1 MTGQPELDEQDISL
15 LSGESGKEPL
25 GALGAFA
32 LRCMHK
38 GWGMPEFAAA
48 AAGSRILESLCTD
61 GNRYRPQRADAKL
74 SSAWRWAEKTFSP
87 TFEVKHQ
94 TAPANLRREVIKSGL
109 VDGDDLAVLLGLI
122 AKAER
127 DGRNPVIGPCRAVA
141 DLIDIGHMRVNRAM
155 QRLAAA
161 ASPNF
166 PVREVADYRL
176 RSGANKGSK
185 TRLWTLNFGWRAT
198 CPQVDRG
205 DIPVSPR
212 VPKLSRED
220 RLSYFRV
227 CIGNLP
233 LWEYFTTAEIARKAG
248 VPYDNKARE
257 ALKLLHEQ
265 GEVDMFE
272 GKTRRGTTSY
282 RWGRYR
288 TAAET
293 TEAKAKASAQFESAK
308 ARYAAELAGESSCR
322 FPVGLGPHERPCGDT
337 APVGQTYCPTH
348 EKAMAVH
355 EAEMRRIIAQ
365 MGDKPSKPVLALMAE
380 WDRQRGGPRA
390 EAGRSSWS
398 YYGDKPDPFDGVP
411 PDN

>member
-1 MTGQPELDEQDISL
+1 MTGQPKLDGQDISL

-38 GWGMPEFAAA
+38 GWGMPEFTAA

-87 TFEVKHQ
+87 TFEIKHQ

-127 DGRNPVIGPCRAVA
+127 DGHNPVIGPCRAVA
-141 DLIDIGHMRVNRAM
+141 DLIDNGHTRVNRAM

-166 PVREVADYRL
+166 PIREVADYRL
-176 RSGANKGSK
+176 RSGTNKGSK
-185 TRLWTLNFGWRAT
+185 TRLWMLNFGWRAT
-198 CPQVDRG
+198 CPQVDGG
-205 DIPVSPR
+205 DIPVSAR
-212 VPKLSRED
+212 VPKLTRKD
-220 RLSYFRV
+220 RLSYFRT

-233 LWEYFTTAEIARKAG
+233 LGKFLTTREIARLAG
-248 VPYDNKARE
+248 VPYDNKARD

-265 GEVDMFE
+265 GEVDRINGF
-272 GKTRRGTTSY
+272 TSTGTKSY
-282 RWGRYR
+282 RWGRYP
-288 TAAET
+288 TAAEE
-293 TEAKAKASAQFESAK
+293 EAKAQRIGTLEDRMAAAK
-308 ARYAAELAGESSCR
+308 AREAGESECP
-322 FPVGLGPHERPCGDT
+322 FPTGLGRHERPCGET
-337 APVGQTYCPTH
+337 APPGNWYCPQH
-348 EKAMAVH
+348 QEAMDHYRENEDAIWR
-355 EAEMRRIIAQ
+355 ELRSM
-365 MGDKPSKPVLALMAE
+365 KPPPPG
-380 WDRQRGGPRA
+380 RYPRFVYPDNGFA
-390 EAGRSSWS
+390 
-398 YYGDKPDPFDGVP
+398 DPFEGAPLDDKGP
-411 PDN
+411 A

>member
-38 GWGMPEFAAA
+38 GWGMPQFAAA

-61 GNRYRPQRADAKL
+61 GNRYRPQRANAKL

-87 TFEVKHQ
+87 TFEIKHQ
-94 TAPANLRREVIKSGL
+94 TAPANLRREVIRSGL

-127 DGRNPVIGPCRAVA
+127 DGHNPVIGPCRAVA

-166 PVREVADYRL
+166 PIREVADYRL

-205 DIPVSPR
+205 IYLYQLGC
-212 VPKLSRED
+212 LS
-220 RLSYFRV
+220 
-227 CIGNLP
+227 
-233 LWEYFTTAEIARKAG
+233 
-248 VPYDNKARE
+248 
-257 ALKLLHEQ
+257 
-265 GEVDMFE
+265 
-272 GKTRRGTTSY
+272 
-282 RWGRYR
+282 
-288 TAAET
+288 
-293 TEAKAKASAQFESAK
+293 
-308 ARYAAELAGESSCR
+308 
-322 FPVGLGPHERPCGDT
+322 
-337 APVGQTYCPTH
+337 
-348 EKAMAVH
+348 
-355 EAEMRRIIAQ
+355 
-365 MGDKPSKPVLALMAE
+365 
-380 WDRQRGGPRA
+380 
-390 EAGRSSWS
+390 
-398 YYGDKPDPFDGVP
+398 
-411 PDN
+411 

>member
-38 GWGMPEFAAA
+38 GWGMPEFAAS

-87 TFEVKHQ
+87 TFEIKHQ

-166 PVREVADYRL
+166 PIREVADYRL
-176 RSGANKGSK
+176 RSGSNKGSK
-185 TRLWTLNFGWRAT
+185 TRLWMLNFGWRAT
-198 CPQVDRG
+198 GAQGDRG
-205 DIPVSPR
+205 DISVSAR
-212 VPKLSRED
+212 VPKLTSED

-233 LWEYFTTAEIARKAG
+233 LGEFLTTAEIARKAG
-248 VPYDNKARE
+248 VPYDNKARD

-265 GEVDMFE
+265 GEVDRFE
-272 GKTRRGTTSY
+272 GRTRRGTTSY
-282 RWGRYR
+282 RWGRYP
-288 TAAET
+288 TAAEEA
-293 TEAKAKASAQFESAK
+293 EAKAKASARIEAGKAKFAADLAEESTCFFV
-308 ARYAAELAGESSCR
+308 ECE
-322 FPVGLGPHERPCGDT
+322 DT
-337 APVGQTYCPTH
+337 APAGQRYCPTH
-348 EKAMAVH
+348 EEGMAAYRGRTADEIRADFDRRVREH
-355 EAEMRRIIAQ
+355 DQEMRERDQKRPAT
-365 MGDKPSKPVLALMAE
+365 S
-380 WDRQRGGPRA
+380 
-390 EAGRSSWS
+390 RSSWS